1 MKSTLEEFALKLS
14 TDMNEIT
21 DNRDKKQNIILEFAV
36 KTLVGTPMESGT
48 GQTHKHDQDCDLT
61 EVISLLGE
69 TRLAKSLNGG
79 HGDSDW
85 LVDMIKGYNGK
96 MV

>member
-48 GQTHKHDQDCDLT
+48 GQTHKHDQDCDLI

-69 TRLAKSLNGG
+69 RRLAQ
-79 HGDSDW
+79 
-85 LVDMIKGYNGK
+85 
-96 MV
+96 